1 MFDVFTITE
10 TRKHNSF
17 LFAVKDRRV
26 DLKHY
31 FLLCIWS
38 LFLSLFICI
47 YVHTYIYIQTF
58 RVLQC
63 IYGLS
68 VSNFHAFIHSFIHPP
83 PPLSLSLY
91 LSLSL
96 CLCLPTYLPLSLP
109 LPLPFSLPL
118 DKDMFYIL
126 KVAEHLRLPSDCLYC
141 YTGC

>member
-17 LFAVKDRRV
+17 LFAVKDRPV

-47 YVHTYIYIQTF
+47 YIYMHIYIYSNISSFT
-58 RVLQC
+58 VHIWSVGLQF
-63 IYGLS
+63 S
-68 VSNFHAFIHSFIHPP
+68 FIHSFNHSSS
-83 PPLSLSLY
+83 PLSLSLSI
-91 LSLSL
+91 SLSV

-126 KVAEHLRLPSDCLYC
+126 KVAEHLRPHSECLYL